1 MFFPQ
6 SHCVVSESLWDSE
19 IQGSA
24 GTLSSDVWT
33 QHLLSSLGSLILNFY
48 IHITFTAQVRGV
60 GMLEEPINYIC
71 EVSGKLLTLSVA
83 KFPLCNRED
92 SPYFVRLWV
101 LNEIT
106 YIWYL
111 AHSALLLTLR
121 KCYFIKKNKIYS
133 NSAQPNWLHF
143 IWSSV
148 TKIYSM
154 KFSSLYQ
161 SSYSKNL
168 NTLFIFVFYPMN

>member
-6 SHCVVSESLWDSE
+6 SHCVVSENLWDSE

-24 GTLSSDVWT
+24 GTLSPDVWT

-48 IHITFTAQVRGV
+48 IHITFTAEVRGV

-111 AHSALLLTLR
+111 AHSDLLLTCR
-121 KCYFIKKNKIYS
+121 KFFYLKKKSILI
-133 NSAQPNWLHF
+133 QPNQTGYILFDLQSWKYILWNF
-143 IWSSV
+143 LLYINPAIV
-148 TKIYSM
+148 KI
-154 KFSSLYQ
+154 
-161 SSYSKNL
+161 
-168 NTLFIFVFYPMN
+168 